1 MNDVTGATECSDKQ
15 RVPVRFRL
23 FNHVTGRVSIKGKRD
38 TFIAWVHG
46 NPARFCGAVLLL
58 ILLTIAIFA
67 PYIAPYDPMDTGT
80 PFLEPNSDH
89 LLGTD
94 DLGRDIFSQLI
105 YGTRISLFIGLL
117 ASAVS
122 ILIGVSVGLFAGY
135 FRGLT
140 EEVLMGITDVY
151 ILIPGLPLMILLA
164 AYLTPSIWTIIFVIG
179 ILWWCSTARIVHS
192 RVLQVREMQYIESTK
207 ALGYSGPYIVLKHV
221 LANTKDVIFAKYSL
235 AVGSAMMTEASLSFI
250 GLGDPSNIS
259 WGQISSMAY
268 SRGGFSG
275 DMWWWYLPPGI
286 MIGITVLAFLLLAT
300 HKKAEDD
307 ITGMLL

>member
-1 MNDVTGATECSDKQ
+1 MNDAACAPVGSDSGKAPD
-15 RVPVRFRL
+15 RSKWSVHNLSRR
-23 FNHVTGRVSIKGKRD
+23 SIGIKMGS
-38 TFIAWVHG
+38 FIAWIRW
-46 NPARFCGAVLLL
+46 NPARSCGAVLLL
-58 ILLTIAIFA
+58 ILLLIAIFA
-67 PYIAPYDPMDTGT
+67 PYIAPYDPMKTGT
-80 PFLEPNSDH
+80 PFLEPSSDH

-94 DLGRDIFSQLI
+94 DLGRDIFSQVI
-105 YGTRISLFIGLL
+105 YGTRISLVIGLL
-117 ASAVS
+117 ASAIS
-122 ILIGVSVGLFAGY
+122 ILIGVSIGLFAGY
-135 FRGLT
+135 YRGVT

-164 AYLTPSIWTIIFVIG
+164 AYLTPSIWTIILVIG

-207 ALGYSGPYIVLKHV
+207 TLGYSGPYIILKHV

-259 WGQISSMAY
+259 WGEIASMAY

-275 DMWWWYLPPGI
+275 DMWWWYMAPGI
-286 MIGITVLAFLLLAT
+286 MIGIAVLAFLLLAT
-300 HKKAEDD
+300 HKEAEDD
-307 ITGMLL
+307 IMEMLQ